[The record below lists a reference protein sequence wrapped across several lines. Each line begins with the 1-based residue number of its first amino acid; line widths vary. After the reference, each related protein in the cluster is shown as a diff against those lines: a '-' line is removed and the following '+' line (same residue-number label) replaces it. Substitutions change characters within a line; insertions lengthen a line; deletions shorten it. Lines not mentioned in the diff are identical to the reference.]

1 MSCNCNNKKLSSN
14 SIDAL
19 RVLQDKYMAES
30 AQIIFNLDIN
40 LQNKNTLPD
49 HVDFLES
56 IDSQVKKYALNQH
69 ILDSLDNIINVYI
82 ANSNED
88 K

>member
-1 MSCNCNNKKLSSN
+1 MSCNCNNKKLSST

-69 ILDSLDNIINVYI
+69 ILDSLDSIINVYI

-88 K
+88 N